1 MSWSPEATTGVFAI
15 SASGITLLVTQWF
28 QRGAAR
34 DARSAEERRAQA
46 DRVFA
51 AREARY
57 ADRKHAVVEFLTAVG
72 SEVDSISGFEEGNQ
86 YGASSPGDVYPEYE
100 FPKMSAAYAQMVIL
114 VPADVATIA
123 DDLQQAVIDAFNGQK
138 DAWATYRT
146 TLTTF
151 QAAARQMLAEGNL
164 DYTSDPVS
172 QRGSIRPG

>member
-1 MSWSPEATTGVFAI
+1 MSWSPEATTGAFAI
-15 SASGITLLVTQWF
+15 AASGLTLLVSQWF
-28 QRGAAR
+28 QRSSAR
-34 DARSAEERRAQA
+34 DARTAEERRAQA

-72 SEVDSISGFEEGNQ
+72 AEADSISGFEEGNQ

-114 VPADVATIA
+114 VPADVTSVA
-123 DDLQQAVIDAFNGQK
+123 DDLQEAVVGAFNGRK

-146 TLTTF
+146 TLTAF
-151 QAAARQMLAEGNL
+151 QNAARQMLAEGNTDSTPL
-164 DYTSDPVS
+164 SP
-172 QRGSIRPG
+172 